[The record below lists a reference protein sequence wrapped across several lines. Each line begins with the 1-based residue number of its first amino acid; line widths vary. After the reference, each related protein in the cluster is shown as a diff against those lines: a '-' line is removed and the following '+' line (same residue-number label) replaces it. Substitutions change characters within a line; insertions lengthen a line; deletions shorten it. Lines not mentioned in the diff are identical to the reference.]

1 MKQYFASHVCTRN
14 MGLDILCTN
23 IAPPN
28 KNRVKYQDYIRGIT
42 FRDTELFTIPS
53 NLDI

>member
-1 MKQYFASHVCTRN
+1 
-14 MGLDILCTN
+14 MGLETLCTN

-53 NLDI
+53 YIVHCHSCAEK